1 MTKFSIESKS
11 HGFTSDSAPNMIA
24 ALSQLKQIEP
34 LFDLIHVRCS
44 THVINLVVEAG
55 ITHLDEYFE
64 KKRYFCKK
72 VILINIIVN

>member
-1 MTKFSIESKS
+1 MTKFNIETKS

-24 ALSQLKQIEP
+24 AMHQIKQNEP

-55 ITHLDEYFE
+55 ITHLEEYFE
-64 KKRYFCKK
+64 KIRYYCKK
-72 VILINIIVN
+72 VILRTKF